1 MLWQLE
7 DLKLLGVGDQ
17 EEELLEVGDQE
28 EELHLA
34 GAVSQELGHLPGFV

>member
-7 DLKLLGVGDQ
+7 DLKLLEVGDQ
-17 EEELLEVGDQE
+17 EELLEVGDQE